1 MNIAQNTRPRLQ
13 RLKEV
18 TIGIPAKMTEE
29 EWNATLDK
37 IIYSMDMIVRND
49 MDDCITNENM
59 QEVQDGIDLFAK
71 HFFHDLWW

>member
-1 MNIAQNTRPRLQ
+1 VRRI
-13 RLKEV
+13 KEV
-18 TIGIPAKMTEE
+18 TIGIPANMTEE

-37 IIYSMDMIVRND
+37 MIYSMDMIVRND